1 MFVCK
6 SENILLGREVRT
18 ILMTKHLPSSFISV
32 TSWIYL
38 GRVHCCC
45 QDPNLNKQP
54 NGISSRVSLLISC
67 WQLYIEYTTKT
78 KIEDLLNLIL
88 INKYYFSNLIL
99 MRLIFCSPTLF
110 APKVRRWSYKLK
122 KKSDKKKLNWI
133 CRSKNCHLTRY
144 FTAKNFFFYLRNAE
158 VKKVPIER
166 SLNNTLNA
174 GFQRASECCFPEI
187 E

>member
-18 ILMTKHLPSSFISV
+18 ILMTKHLPPSFISV

-38 GRVHCCC
+38 GRVHCYC

-67 WQLYIEYTTKT
+67 LQLYIEYTTKT
-78 KIEDLLNLIL
+78 KTEDLLNLIF
-88 INKYYFSNLIL
+88 INKYYFLKFNINET
-99 MRLIFCSPTLF
+99 LIFCSPTLF

-122 KKSDKKKLNWI
+122 KKSDKKKIKLN
-133 CRSKNCHLTRY
+133 L
-144 FTAKNFFFYLRNAE
+144 
-158 VKKVPIER
+158 
-166 SLNNTLNA
+166 
-174 GFQRASECCFPEI
+174 
-187 E
+187 

>member
-67 WQLYIEYTTKT
+67 LQLYIEYTTKT

-88 INKYYFSNLIL
+88 INKYYFLNLIL

-122 KKSDKKKLNWI
+122 KKSDKKKIKLN
-133 CRSKNCHLTRY
+133 L
-144 FTAKNFFFYLRNAE
+144 
-158 VKKVPIER
+158 
-166 SLNNTLNA
+166 
-174 GFQRASECCFPEI
+174 
-187 E
+187 

>member
-18 ILMTKHLPSSFISV
+18 ILMTKHLPPSFISV

-67 WQLYIEYTTKT
+67 LQLYIEYTTKT
-78 KIEDLLNLIL
+78 KDLLNLIL
-88 INKYYFSNLIL
+88 INK
-99 MRLIFCSPTLF
+99 
-110 APKVRRWSYKLK
+110 
-122 KKSDKKKLNWI
+122 
-133 CRSKNCHLTRY
+133 H
-144 FTAKNFFFYLRNAE
+144 
-158 VKKVPIER
+158 
-166 SLNNTLNA
+166 
-174 GFQRASECCFPEI
+174 
-187 E
+187 

>member
-18 ILMTKHLPSSFISV
+18 ILMTKHLPPSFISV

-67 WQLYIEYTTKT
+67 LQLYIEYTTKT

-88 INKYYFSNLIL
+88 ISKFYFFKLNVNET
-99 MRLIFCSPTLF
+99 LIFCSPTLF
-110 APKVRRWSYKLK
+110 APKVRRWS
-122 KKSDKKKLNWI
+122 
-133 CRSKNCHLTRY
+133 
-144 FTAKNFFFYLRNAE
+144 
-158 VKKVPIER
+158 
-166 SLNNTLNA
+166 
-174 GFQRASECCFPEI
+174 
-187 E
+187 

>member
-18 ILMTKHLPSSFISV
+18 ILMTKHLPPSFISV

-67 WQLYIEYTTKT
+67 LQLYIEYTTKT
-78 KIEDLLNLIL
+78 KTEDLLNLIF
-88 INKYYFSNLIL
+88 ISKFYF
-99 MRLIFCSPTLF
+99 F
-110 APKVRRWSYKLK
+110 
-122 KKSDKKKLNWI
+122 
-133 CRSKNCHLTRY
+133 
-144 FTAKNFFFYLRNAE
+144 
-158 VKKVPIER
+158 
-166 SLNNTLNA
+166 
-174 GFQRASECCFPEI
+174 
-187 E
+187 

>member
-67 WQLYIEYTTKT
+67 LQLYIEYTTKT

-88 INKYYFSNLIL
+88 ISKFYFFKLNINET
-99 MRLIFCSPTLF
+99 LIFCSPTLF
-110 APKVRRWSYKLK
+110 ALKVKVRR
-122 KKSDKKKLNWI
+122 
-133 CRSKNCHLTRY
+133 
-144 FTAKNFFFYLRNAE
+144 
-158 VKKVPIER
+158 
-166 SLNNTLNA
+166 
-174 GFQRASECCFPEI
+174 
-187 E
+187 

>member
-67 WQLYIEYTTKT
+67 LQLYIEYTTKT

-88 INKYYFSNLIL
+88 ISKFYFFKLNINET
-99 MRLIFCSPTLF
+99 LIFCSPTLF
-110 APKVRRWSYKLK
+110 ALKVKVRRWYYKLK
-122 KKSDKKKLNWI
+122 KNPIKKKN
-133 CRSKNCHLTRY
+133 
-144 FTAKNFFFYLRNAE
+144 
-158 VKKVPIER
+158 
-166 SLNNTLNA
+166 
-174 GFQRASECCFPEI
+174 
-187 E
+187 

>member
-1 MFVCK
+1 MCK

-18 ILMTKHLPSSFISV
+18 ILMTKHLPPSFTYISV

-67 WQLYIEYTTKT
+67 LQYIEYTTKT

-88 INKYYFSNLIL
+88 INKYYFFLLL
-99 MRLIFCSPTLF
+99 MKRLFFAHRLHLHQKCGADLTSFFLF
-110 APKVRRWSYKLK
+110 RLK
-122 KKSDKKKLNWI
+122 KN
-133 CRSKNCHLTRY
+133 
-144 FTAKNFFFYLRNAE
+144 
-158 VKKVPIER
+158 
-166 SLNNTLNA
+166 
-174 GFQRASECCFPEI
+174 
-187 E
+187 

>member
-18 ILMTKHLPSSFISV
+18 ILMTKHLPPSFISV

-67 WQLYIEYTTKT
+67 LQLYIEYTTKT

-88 INKYYFSNLIL
+88 ISKFYF
-99 MRLIFCSPTLF
+99 F
-110 APKVRRWSYKLK
+110 KLNINDRDFNFLLTDFICTESESAALVLQIK
-122 KKSDKKKLNWI
+122 KKSDQKKKLN
-133 CRSKNCHLTRY
+133 
-144 FTAKNFFFYLRNAE
+144 
-158 VKKVPIER
+158 
-166 SLNNTLNA
+166 
-174 GFQRASECCFPEI
+174 
-187 E
+187 

>member
-54 NGISSRVSLLISC
+54 NGISLRVSLLISC
-67 WQLYIEYTTKT
+67 LQLYIEYTTKT
-78 KIEDLLNLIL
+78 KIEDSLNLIL
-88 INKYYFSNLIL
+88 INKYYFLNLIL

-110 APKVRRWSYKLK
+110 APKVRRWTDKFK
-122 KKSDKKKLNWI
+122 KKNTIKKKKKLIEFVDQRTVIWQGTLLLKFFFSI
-133 CRSKNCHLTRY
+133 FGTRRSKKSRSNVLLT
-144 FTAKNFFFYLRNAE
+144 
-158 VKKVPIER
+158 IH
-166 SLNNTLNA
+166 
-174 GFQRASECCFPEI
+174 
-187 E
+187 

>member
-6 SENILLGREVRT
+6 SENILLGREVRP
-18 ILMTKHLPSSFISV
+18 ILMTKHLPPSFISV

-67 WQLYIEYTTKT
+67 LQLYIEYTTKT

-88 INKYYFSNLIL
+88 ISKFYFFKLNVNET
-99 MRLIFCSPTLF
+99 LIFCSPTLF
-110 APKVRRWSYKLK
+110 APKVRRWSCTLTK
-122 KKSDKKKLNWI
+122 KIRSKLNWI

-144 FTAKNFFFYLRNAE
+144 FTANNFFFIFGTRRS
-158 VKKVPIER
+158 KKSR
-166 SLNNTLNA
+166 SNVLLT
-174 GFQRASECCFPEI
+174 I
-187 E
+187 H

>member
-1 MFVCK
+1 MFLCK

-18 ILMTKHLPSSFISV
+18 ILMTKHLPPSFISV

-67 WQLYIEYTTKT
+67 LQLYIEYTTKT

-88 INKYYFSNLIL
+88 ISKFYFFKLNINET
-99 MRLIFCSPTLF
+99 LIFCSPTLF
-110 APKVRRWSYKLK
+110 ALKVKVRRWSYKLK
-122 KKSDKKKLNWI
+122 INPIKKKIKLN
-133 CRSKNCHLTRY
+133 L
-144 FTAKNFFFYLRNAE
+144 
-158 VKKVPIER
+158 
-166 SLNNTLNA
+166 
-174 GFQRASECCFPEI
+174 
-187 E
+187 

>member
-18 ILMTKHLPSSFISV
+18 ILMTKHLPPSFISV

-54 NGISSRVSLLISC
+54 NGISLRVSLLISC
-67 WQLYIEYTTKT
+67 LQLYIEYTTKT

-88 INKYYFSNLIL
+88 ISKFYFFKLNVNET
-99 MRLIFCSPTLF
+99 LIFCSPTLF
-110 APKVRRWSYKLK
+110 APKVRRWTDKLK
-122 KKSDKKKLNWI
+122 KKIPIPKKKLI
-133 CRSKNCHLTRY
+133 K
-144 FTAKNFFFYLRNAE
+144 
-158 VKKVPIER
+158 
-166 SLNNTLNA
+166 LNL
-174 GFQRASECCFPEI
+174 
-187 E
+187 